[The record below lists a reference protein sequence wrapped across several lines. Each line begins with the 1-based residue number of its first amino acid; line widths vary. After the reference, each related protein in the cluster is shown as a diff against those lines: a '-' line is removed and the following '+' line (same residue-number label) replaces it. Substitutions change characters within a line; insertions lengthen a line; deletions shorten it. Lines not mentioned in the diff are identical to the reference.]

1 MTKNKN
7 KQNNNKEKHPSAW
20 AFNQSVILNYSIIRD
35 FHKKWI
41 DKKYFSQD
49 RYSVLTTSVLRK
61 LQTNIDRQL
70 DRGISVSLQ
79 KGYIQKAATPSP
91 KP

>member
-20 AFNQSVILNYSIIRD
+20 AFNQSLILNYSIIRD

-41 DKKYFSQD
+41 DKKIFQSGP
-49 RYSVLTTSVLRK
+49 L
-61 LQTNIDRQL
+61 
-70 DRGISVSLQ
+70 
-79 KGYIQKAATPSP
+79 
-91 KP
+91 

>member
-20 AFNQSVILNYSIIRD
+20 AFNQSVILNYRFCEIFTKSGLI
-35 FHKKWI
+35 
-41 DKKYFSQD
+41 KKYFSQD